1 MYSMFEIN
9 VLCSVPILFCPS
21 LSLIVVHTLA
31 HRLLSSHRG
40 KYPPSVRKME
50 WNRWHQND
58 WNHLQWFPQLSYLS
72 TRPSLLCWLLLSP
85 PPLRPC
91 SRVPAQL
98 HPSPGC
104 IVPVSSMPSRLTGL
118 AKAAQAHW
126 KPRGATQSQPRG
138 EREEGGVQGGEDI
151 GRKGGGEGFWCF
163 FFSPPPPTG
172 SLALISA
179 AVFLAHRIF
188 SWKYQRICTKSHF
201 ESLPHM
207 LKCQIHKQTCVCT
220 ILSPFKQ
227 LSSFWTN
234 SSSPFFSPL
243 SSPPLRSTLACH
255 TSPSPGPD
263 CRAPVM

>member
-21 LSLIVVHTLA
+21 LSLIVAHTLA

-163 FFSPPPPTG
+163 FF
-172 SLALISA
+172 
-179 AVFLAHRIF
+179 
-188 SWKYQRICTKSHF
+188 
-201 ESLPHM
+201 
-207 LKCQIHKQTCVCT
+207 
-220 ILSPFKQ
+220 
-227 LSSFWTN
+227 
-234 SSSPFFSPL
+234 FFSPTNGKPC
-243 SSPPLRSTLACH
+243 SHFSCGIF
-255 TSPSPGPD
+255 SPSHIFLKIPEDLHQITFWIIASHAKMSNP
-263 CRAPVM
+263 

>member
-1 MYSMFEIN
+1 MASEWLKPPTM
-9 VLCSVPILFCPS
+9 VPTTFLSFYPTVPPLLTASLPPPPPPLFPRSCPTTP
-21 LSLIVVHTLA
+21 IAWMH
-31 HRLLSSHRG
+31 
-40 KYPPSVRKME
+40 
-50 WNRWHQND
+50 
-58 WNHLQWFPQLSYLS
+58 
-72 TRPSLLCWLLLSP
+72 RPSLFN
-85 PPLRPC
+85 
-91 SRVPAQL
+91 A
-98 HPSPGC
+98 
-104 IVPVSSMPSRLTGL
+104 I
-118 AKAAQAHW
+118 QAHRSCQSGSGSLEAPW
-126 KPRGATQSQPRG
+126 RYTKSAKRRKRGGRSTRRRRH
-138 EREEGGVQGGEDI
+138 REERRRRRFLV
-151 GRKGGGEGFWCF
+151 F
-163 FFSPPPPTG
+163 FFFPPPPPTG